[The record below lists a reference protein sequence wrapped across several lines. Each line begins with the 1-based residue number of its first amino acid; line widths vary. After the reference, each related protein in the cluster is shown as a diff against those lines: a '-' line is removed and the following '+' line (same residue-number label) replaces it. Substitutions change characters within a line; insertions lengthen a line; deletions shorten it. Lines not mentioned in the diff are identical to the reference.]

1 MKALSKTYAV
11 SLCFLAGVL
20 PLAAAAA
27 DKEDGSGGMM
37 RTLTIV
43 AVIACI
49 FLVLAAVWYS
59 VLWLVQRLKRGLG
72 LGLDQSGRTR

>member
-1 MKALSKTYAV
+1 MKALDKTYAA
-11 SLCFLAGVL
+11 SLCFLASVL

-27 DKEDGSGGMM
+27 DKEDSGGMM

-43 AVIACI
+43 AVIGCI

-72 LGLDQSGRTR
+72 YGLGQTGRTR

>member
-1 MKALSKTYAV
+1 MKALDKTYAA
-11 SLCFLAGVL
+11 SLCFLASVL

-27 DKEDGSGGMM
+27 DNEGSGGLM

-43 AVIACI
+43 AVIGCI

-72 LGLDQSGRTR
+72 YGLNQPGRTR

>member
-1 MKALSKTYAV
+1 MKALDKTYAA
-11 SLCFLAGVL
+11 SLCILASVL

-27 DKEDGSGGMM
+27 DKEGSSGLM

-43 AVIACI
+43 AVIGCI

-72 LGLDQSGRTR
+72 YGLDQPGRTR

>member
-1 MKALSKTYAV
+1 MKALDKTYAA
-11 SLCFLAGVL
+11 SLCILASVL
-20 PLAAAAA
+20 PFAAAAA

-37 RTLTIV
+37 RTITIV
-43 AVIACI
+43 AVIGCI

-72 LGLDQSGRTR
+72 YGLDQPGRTR